1 MAKSQ
6 QVRLLEKQIKQDKNA
21 ERKRER
27 EARQEAIRMRAASVV
42 NGQPFVAGFRI
53 MDATAEEVDAEY
65 ANLATAYGL
74 DADKV
79 KELVEADAI
88 KSDLCV
94 KKAVD
99 FVKENASITTK

>member
-21 ERKRER
+21 ERKREQ

-53 MDATAEEVDAEY
+53 MDATAEEVLKCLLGCKNGESNRIEFDDRAMEKNEKNLFKIFLNGMMY
-65 ANLATAYGL
+65 AL
-74 DADKV
+74 
-79 KELVEADAI
+79 
-88 KSDLCV
+88 
-94 KKAVD
+94 KKALC
-99 FVKENASITTK
+99 